1 MRKSLNKKCNK
12 LRCDICNRA
21 NYGQNPTKFASD
33 AAILYGKVIKEM
45 AMFNSFIKPFYTELI
60 ENNVIKEQ
68 PTCEMCYNLIYTK
81 SLFLEYSI
89 FYYFYYKYKGQM
101 KNVNEL
107 FNRIKKINKAFDDV
121 YVMHKIKRTATSV
134 YVYILNEISKILKLN
149 KEKNIYI
156 YFELGDI
163 VDYYKK
169 KNKKSFDSEHRLKKI
184 ENGDNQYDK
193 KIKIVNFF
201 DEKKSYYSKGKKI
214 IPFTKEFNKLAHY
227 PNYICVNIKKIY
239 DSMIKFTSIKKSSSD
254 NIVNEEEIRLY
265 YEKKLNKDK
274 LVIKN
279 LLEKDFIKYKIENED
294 EKNLLKKENENEK
307 NILKNENE
315 KLLKSLNN
323 IKKVND
329 SLKKSIEEYKSENE
343 KLLNIVKKL
352 EHAYTEKSIECDNL
366 KNKKDTTL
374 LSPNSLLSPDYFHT
388 SFLKE
393 GSPPGTSF
401 KNEKPPPPG
410 FPYKSNQNSLNTRP
424 PAPGFLYN
432 SNQDSLNVRSFE
444 VNKNSW

>member
-1 MRKSLNKKCNK
+1 MMNSKKKCYK
-12 LRCDICNRA
+12 KKCDMCNRA
-21 NYGQNPTKFASD
+21 SYGQNPTKFASD
-33 AAILYGKVIKEM
+33 AAILYGKIIKEM

-107 FNRIKKINKAFDDV
+107 FNRINKINKAFDDV
-121 YVMHKIKRTATSV
+121 YEMHKIKRTATSV

-149 KEKNIYI
+149 KEKNIYV
-156 YFELGDI
+156 YYELGDI

-169 KNKKSFDSEHRLKKI
+169 KNKKSFDSEHRLKKVD
-184 ENGDNQYDK
+184 NGDNQYDK
-193 KIKIVNFF
+193 KIRIIDFF
-201 DEKKSYYSKGKKI
+201 DEKKSYYHNSRRI
-214 IPFTKEFNKLAHY
+214 IPFTKEFNKLAQY
-227 PNYICVNIKKIY
+227 PNFTCIHIKKIY
-239 DSMIKFTSIKKSSSD
+239 ESMIKFTSIKKSLSD
-254 NIVNEEEIRLY
+254 NTVNDKEIRLY

-274 LVIKN
+274 LLIRS
-279 LLEKDFIKYKIENED
+279 LLEKDFIKYKIEND
-294 EKNLLKKENENEK
+294 DEK
-307 NILKNENE
+307 NILKNKNE

-323 IKKVND
+323 IKKIND
-329 SLKKSIEEYKSENE
+329 SLKKRIEENKLENE
-343 KLLNIVKKL
+343 KLLNIVKNL

-366 KNKKDTTL
+366 RNKNDTNLVSPDSL
-374 LSPNSLLSPDYFHT
+374 LSPNYFYT

-393 GSPPGTSF
+393 GSPPGPSF

-424 PAPGFLYN
+424 PPPGFSYK
-432 SNQDSLNVRSFE
+432 SNQDSLNVGSVE
-444 VNKNSW
+444 LYKNSW